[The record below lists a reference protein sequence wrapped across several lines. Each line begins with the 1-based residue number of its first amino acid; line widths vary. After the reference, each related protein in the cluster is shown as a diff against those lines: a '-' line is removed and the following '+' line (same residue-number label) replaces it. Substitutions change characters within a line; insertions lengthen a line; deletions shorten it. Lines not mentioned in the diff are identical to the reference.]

1 MTALAC
7 SGVTLDY
14 PGVPV
19 LAGIDL
25 VIADGEVM
33 ALLGA
38 SGSGKTTLIHAVA
51 GFVTPTAGEIRL
63 GGSLVSTPRRCVAP
77 ERRRVGMV
85 FQNYALWPH
94 MTALDTVAYP
104 LRRAGI
110 AQRTAHERARELLD
124 RVGVGALAG
133 RTPAEM
139 SGGEQQ
145 RVGLARALARDADL
159 YVFDE
164 PSAHLDAHLRMTVLD
179 EFARQRAMSGA
190 AALYATHDASEALAI
205 ADRVA
210 VLHDGRLAQVAAPA
224 DVYAQP
230 TNLHVAQLTGVARLL
245 YAPIRV
251 AGSGSIVVTVDSVS
265 TTVPCANASSDV
277 DGLADDGRDVGRRH
291 CSSARNGPRSAA
303 TCPGVSSRCATTDR
317 TAITTSRRR
326 SAPSSSDHRERHDCP
341 KETVRRG
348 RCFGVGECS
357 DRVLHVRQSGEPLL
371 HVVGVHH
378 GRQVNLGVQSHEE
391 GLGDLWNLGRVV
403 QIEDDVCGPL
413 ALTCRE
419 VGRFGV

>member
-7 SGVTLDY
+7 SGVRLDY
-14 PGVPV
+14 QGVPV

-25 VIADGEVM
+25 VIAEGEVV

-104 LRRAGI
+104 LRRAGFD
-110 AQRTAHERARELLD
+110 QRTARERARELLE

-145 RVGLARALARDADL
+145 RVGLARALARDAGL

-210 VLHDGRLAQVAAPA
+210 VLHNGRFAQVATPA
-224 DVYAQP
+224 AVYAEP
-230 TNLHVAQLTGVARLL
+230 TNVHVAQLTGIARLL
-245 YAPIRV
+245 SAPFRV
-251 AGSGSIVVTVDSVS
+251 AHSGSIVVTIDSVS
-265 TTVPCANASSDV
+265 TTVPCANALLDA
-277 DGLADDGRDVGRRH
+277 DGPMYTAMRDADGIGPADNGPDGGLATLLVRPEWAELGGDLPGRVMAVRYH
-291 CSSARNGPRSAA
+291 GP
-303 TCPGVSSRCATTDR
+303 D
-317 TAITTSRRR
+317 
-326 SAPSSSDHRERHDCP
+326 SDHYL
-341 KETVRRG
+341 ETPAGTVVIRSPGTPRLAEGDRATWSLRRCW
-348 RCFGVGECS
+348 RM
-357 DRVLHVRQSGEPLL
+357 
-371 HVVGVHH
+371 
-378 GRQVNLGVQSHEE
+378 
-391 GLGDLWNLGRVV
+391 
-403 QIEDDVCGPL
+403 
-413 ALTCRE
+413 
-419 VGRFGV
+419 

>member
-1 MTALAC
+1 VTALAC
-7 SGVTLDY
+7 TGVRLDY

-25 VIADGEVM
+25 VIAEGEVV

-94 MTALDTVAYP
+94 MTALETVAYP

-110 AQRTAHERARELLD
+110 EQRTAREQARELLE
-124 RVGVGALAG
+124 RVGVGSLAG

-145 RVGLARALARDADL
+145 RVGLARALARDAGL

-210 VLHDGRLAQVAAPA
+210 VLHNGRLAQVATPA
-224 DVYAQP
+224 VVYAQP
-230 TNLHVAQLTGVARLL
+230 TDLHVAQLTGIARLL
-245 YAPIRV
+245 SAPVRV
-251 AGSGSIVVTVDSVS
+251 ASSGSIVVTVDSVS
-265 TTVPCANASSDV
+265 TTVPCANALLDT
-277 DGLADDGRDVGRRH
+277 DGSMSTVVRDANGIEPADDGQVRGLARLLIRPEWAELGGDLPGRVIAVRYH
-291 CSSARNGPRSAA
+291 GP
-303 TCPGVSSRCATTDR
+303 D
-317 TAITTSRRR
+317 
-326 SAPSSSDHRERHDCP
+326 SDHYL
-341 KETVRRG
+341 ETPAGTVVIRSPGTPRLAEGDRATWSLRRCW
-348 RCFGVGECS
+348 RM
-357 DRVLHVRQSGEPLL
+357 
-371 HVVGVHH
+371 
-378 GRQVNLGVQSHEE
+378 
-391 GLGDLWNLGRVV
+391 
-403 QIEDDVCGPL
+403 
-413 ALTCRE
+413 
-419 VGRFGV
+419 

>member
-1 MTALAC
+1 VTALAC

-51 GFVTPTAGEIRL
+51 GFVTPTAGEIWL

-110 AQRTAHERARELLD
+110 AQRAAHERARELLD
-124 RVGVGALAG
+124 RVGVGALAM

-179 EFARQRAMSGA
+179 EFARQRAISGA

-210 VLHDGRLAQVAAPA
+210 VLHDGRLAQVGAPA
-224 DVYAQP
+224 EVYAQP
-230 TNLHVAQLTGVARLL
+230 ANLHVAQLTGVAKLL
-245 YAPIRV
+245 DTPIRV
-251 AGSGSIVVTVDSVS
+251 AGPGSIVVSVDAVS
-265 TTVPCANASSDV
+265 TTVPCANASLDTNGSV
-277 DGLADDGRDVGRRH
+277 PAVAGGTSGVRPTDGRREV
-291 CSSARNGPRSAA
+291 RSATLLVRPEWA
-303 TCPGVSSRCATTDR
+303 ALGGDLPGRVIAVRYHGPDSDHYLETPVGTVIIRAPGTPRVSEGDR
-317 TAITTSRRR
+317 TTWSLL
-326 SAPSSSDHRERHDCP
+326 
-341 KETVRRG
+341 
-348 RCFGVGECS
+348 RCW
-357 DRVLHVRQSGEPLL
+357 RM
-371 HVVGVHH
+371 
-378 GRQVNLGVQSHEE
+378 
-391 GLGDLWNLGRVV
+391 
-403 QIEDDVCGPL
+403 
-413 ALTCRE
+413 
-419 VGRFGV
+419 

>member
-1 MTALAC
+1 MARESLMTALAC
-7 SGVTLDY
+7 SRLTLDY

-63 GGSLVSTPRRCVAP
+63 GGSLVSTARHCVAP

-104 LRRAGI
+104 LRRAG
-110 AQRTAHERARELLD
+110 TAERVARERARELLD

-210 VLHDGRLAQVAAPA
+210 VLHDGRLAQVGEPA

-230 TNLHVAQLTGVARLL
+230 ADLHVAQLTGVARMLT
-245 YAPIRV
+245 APV
-251 AGSGSIVVTVDSVS
+251 ELTGPGSLVVTVDSVS
-265 TTVPCANASSDV
+265 TTVPCANALDANGSRHAASGGTSDV
-277 DGLADDGRDVGRRH
+277 RPAGGSRDV
-291 CSSARNGPRSAA
+291 RSATLLVRPEWA
-303 TCPGVSSRCATTDR
+303 ALGGELPGRVIAVRYHGPDSDHYLETPVGTVVIRSPGTPRASEGDR
-317 TAITTSRRR
+317 TTWSLL
-326 SAPSSSDHRERHDCP
+326 
-341 KETVRRG
+341 
-348 RCFGVGECS
+348 RCW
-357 DRVLHVRQSGEPLL
+357 RM
-371 HVVGVHH
+371 
-378 GRQVNLGVQSHEE
+378 
-391 GLGDLWNLGRVV
+391 
-403 QIEDDVCGPL
+403 
-413 ALTCRE
+413 
-419 VGRFGV
+419 

>member
-1 MTALAC
+1 MTALDC
-7 SGVTLDY
+7 IGVTLDY

-25 VIADGEVM
+25 SIADGEVM

-63 GGSLVSTPRRCVAP
+63 GGSLVSTPHRCVAP

-104 LRRAGI
+104 LRRAGM
-110 AQRTAHERARELLD
+110 AQRAAHERARELLD
-124 RVGVGALAG
+124 RVGIGALAE
-133 RTPAEM
+133 RTPGEM

-164 PSAHLDAHLRMTVLD
+164 PSAHLDAYLRTAVLD
-179 EFARQRAMSGA
+179 EFARQRAISGA

-210 VLHDGRLAQVAAPA
+210 VLHDGRLAQVAAPTE
-224 DVYAQP
+224 VYAQP
-230 TNLHVAQLTGVARLL
+230 ANQHVAQLTGIARLL
-245 YAPIRV
+245 EAPIRI
-251 AGSGSIVVTVDSVS
+251 AGPDSIVVAVDSVS
-265 TTVPCANASSDV
+265 STVPCANASLDTNGFGPAMAGDTG
-277 DGLADDGRDVGRRH
+277 DGELADNRRDV
-291 CSSARNGPRSAA
+291 RSATLLVRPEWA
-303 TCPGVSSRCATTDR
+303 ALGGDLPGRVIAVRYHGPDSDHYLETPIGTVIIRSPGTPRVAAGDR
-317 TAITTSRRR
+317 TTWSLL
-326 SAPSSSDHRERHDCP
+326 
-341 KETVRRG
+341 
-348 RCFGVGECS
+348 RCW
-357 DRVLHVRQSGEPLL
+357 RM
-371 HVVGVHH
+371 
-378 GRQVNLGVQSHEE
+378 
-391 GLGDLWNLGRVV
+391 
-403 QIEDDVCGPL
+403 
-413 ALTCRE
+413 
-419 VGRFGV
+419 

>member
-7 SGVTLDY
+7 SGVTLGY
-14 PGVPV
+14 PAVPV

-110 AQRTAHERARELLD
+110 AQRAAHERARELLD
-124 RVGVGALAG
+124 RVGVGTLAM

-179 EFARQRAMSGA
+179 EFARQRAISGA

-210 VLHDGRLAQVAAPA
+210 VLHDGRLAQVGAPA
-224 DVYAQP
+224 EVYAQP
-230 TNLHVAQLTGVARLL
+230 VNLHVAQLTGVARLL
-245 YAPIRV
+245 DAPIRV
-251 AGSGSIVVTVDSVS
+251 AGPSSIVVSVDAVS
-265 TTVPCANASSDV
+265 TTVPCANASLDTNGSAPVVAGGTSDV
-277 DGLADDGRDVGRRH
+277 RPADGRSD
-291 CSSARNGPRSAA
+291 ARSATLLVRPEWA
-303 TCPGVSSRCATTDR
+303 ALGGDLPGRVIALRYHGPD
-317 TAITTSRRR
+317 
-326 SAPSSSDHRERHDCP
+326 SDHYLETPVGTVIIRAPGTPRVSEGER
-341 KETVRRG
+341 TTWSLL
-348 RCFGVGECS
+348 RCW
-357 DRVLHVRQSGEPLL
+357 RM
-371 HVVGVHH
+371 
-378 GRQVNLGVQSHEE
+378 
-391 GLGDLWNLGRVV
+391 
-403 QIEDDVCGPL
+403 
-413 ALTCRE
+413 
-419 VGRFGV
+419 

>member
-51 GFVTPTAGEIRL
+51 GFVTPTAGEIWL

-110 AQRTAHERARELLD
+110 AQRAAHERARELLD
-124 RVGVGALAG
+124 RVGVGALAM

-179 EFARQRAMSGA
+179 EFARQRAISG
-190 AALYATHDASEALAI
+190 
-205 ADRVA
+205 DRFWCSKP
-210 VLHDGRLAQVAAPA
+210 AP
-224 DVYAQP
+224 
-230 TNLHVAQLTGVARLL
+230 NAR
-245 YAPIRV
+245 
-251 AGSGSIVVTVDSVS
+251 
-265 TTVPCANASSDV
+265 
-277 DGLADDGRDVGRRH
+277 
-291 CSSARNGPRSAA
+291 
-303 TCPGVSSRCATTDR
+303 SR
-317 TAITTSRRR
+317 
-326 SAPSSSDHRERHDCP
+326 
-341 KETVRRG
+341 
-348 RCFGVGECS
+348 
-357 DRVLHVRQSGEPLL
+357 
-371 HVVGVHH
+371 
-378 GRQVNLGVQSHEE
+378 
-391 GLGDLWNLGRVV
+391 
-403 QIEDDVCGPL
+403 
-413 ALTCRE
+413 
-419 VGRFGV
+419 